1 MNTEQKLNSIV
12 TQISNKLEKKVSATS
27 ELIEGYLK
35 AEKAPIIQNI
45 ASHLVKSGGKRIRP
59 LLTLAVAD
67 LFNYKGD
74 ADTYLATAIEYVHS
88 ATLLHDD
95 VIDGSEKRRGKTTA
109 NLVWDNKSAVL
120 VGDFLFSRA
129 FQLMVRT
136 NSLPVMKILSN
147 ASAIISQ
154 GEILQ
159 MGVTRNIKTTEE
171 HYMEVIKSKTAALFV
186 AACHA
191 SSVLTNSKKE
201 NIEAVTN
208 YGEFIGISFQLI
220 DDYLDY
226 IGSKSVIGKNT
237 GDDFNEQKITLP
249 IIHAMNNASNNEKLL
264 LTEIF
269 GKGLSKT
276 GDFERVLEILHRTKS
291 LKFTVS
297 QAVSWSDRA
306 VFSLKELPDSEMRE
320 LLIDLASEIVDRNA

>member
-1 MNTEQKLNSIV
+1 MEQILSSIV
-12 TQISNKLEKKVSATS
+12 TQISKKLEKKVLATN
-27 ELIEGYLK
+27 ELIESYLK
-35 AEKAPIIQNI
+35 SENTPVIQNI
-45 ASHLVKSGGKRIRP
+45 ASHLIKSGGKRIRP

-74 ADTYLATAIEYVHS
+74 ADIYLATAIEYVHS

-95 VIDGSEKRRGKTTA
+95 VIDGSERRRGKTTA

-136 NSLPVMKILSN
+136 SSLPVMQILSN

-159 MGVTRNIKTTEE
+159 MGVSRNINTTEKQ
-171 HYMEVIKSKTAALFV
+171 YMEVIKSKTAALFI

-191 SSVLTNSKKE
+191 SSMLSNTDKKNRE
-201 NIEAVTN
+201 TVTK
-208 YGEFIGISFQLI
+208 YGEFIGVSFQLI

-226 IGSKSVIGKNT
+226 IGNKDTTGKNT
-237 GDDFNEQKITLP
+237 GDDFNEQKITMP
-249 IIHAMNNASNNEKLL
+249 IIHAMHHASKNEKHV
-264 LTEIF
+264 LTQIF
-269 GKGLSKT
+269 EKGIVEA
-276 GDFERVLEILHRTKS
+276 GDFERVVEILNKTKS
-291 LKFTVS
+291 LKFTAS
-297 QAVSWSDRA
+297 QAVSWSEQA
-306 VFSLKELPDSEMRE
+306 VASLAELPVSEMRD
-320 LLIDLASEIVDRNA
+320 LLIDLASEIVNRKS

>member
-1 MNTEQKLNSIV
+1 MNILILNMEQKLNSIL
-12 TQISNKLEKKVSATS
+12 TQISDNLVEKVSSTS
-27 ELIEGYLK
+27 ELIESYLK
-35 AEKAPIIQNI
+35 AEKAPIIQSI

-129 FQLMVRT
+129 FQLMVKT

-147 ASAIISQ
+147 ASAVISQ

-159 MGVTRNIKTTEE
+159 MGVTRNIKTSEE
-171 HYMEVIKSKTAALFV
+171 QYMEVIKSKTAALFI
-186 AACHA
+186 AACRA
-191 SSVLTNSKKE
+191 SS
-201 NIEAVTN
+201 
-208 YGEFIGISFQLI
+208 
-220 DDYLDY
+220 
-226 IGSKSVIGKNT
+226 
-237 GDDFNEQKITLP
+237 TL
-249 IIHAMNNASNNEKLL
+249 
-264 LTEIF
+264 
-269 GKGLSKT
+269 
-276 GDFERVLEILHRTKS
+276 TKS
-291 LKFTVS
+291 SSPGQTGRFTLSGSNV
-297 QAVSWSDRA
+297 RP
-306 VFSLKELPDSEMRE
+306 KLPSPGK
-320 LLIDLASEIVDRNA
+320 

>member
-1 MNTEQKLNSIV
+1 MSSIV
-12 TQISNKLEKKVSATS
+12 TQISKKLEKKVLATS
-27 ELIEGYLK
+27 ELIENSLK
-35 AEKAPIIQNI
+35 AEKAPVIQSI
-45 ASHLVKSGGKRIRP
+45 ASHLIKSGGKRIRP

-67 LFNYKGD
+67 LFHYKGE
-74 ADTYLATAIEYVHS
+74 ADIYLATAIEYVHS

-159 MGVTRNIKTTEE
+159 MGVARNIKTTEQQ
-171 HYMEVIKSKTAALFV
+171 YMEVIKSKTAALFI

-191 SSVLTNSKKE
+191 SSTLTNTKSK
-201 NIEAVTN
+201 NIEAVTK

-226 IGSKSVIGKNT
+226 IGNKTSIGKNT
-237 GDDFNEQKITLP
+237 GDDFNEQKVTLP
-249 IIHAMNNASNNEKLL
+249 IIHAMNYASSNEKIL

-269 GKGLSKT
+269 EKGNSKM
-276 GDFERVLEILHRTKS
+276 GDFERVLEILDKADS
-291 LKFTVS
+291 LKFTKS
-297 QAVSWSDRA
+297 QAVIWSEQA
-306 VFSLKELPDSEMRE
+306 VVSLKKLPDSEMRD
-320 LLIDLASEIVDRNA
+320 LLIDLAYEIVKRDG

>member
-1 MNTEQKLNSIV
+1 M
-12 TQISNKLEKKVSATS
+12 
-27 ELIEGYLK
+27 IESYLK
-35 AEKAPIIQNI
+35 ADKAPVIQSI
-45 ASHLVKSGGKRIRP
+45 ASHLIKSGGKRIRP

-67 LFNYKGD
+67 LFNYEGD
-74 ADTYLATAIEYVHS
+74 ADIYLGTAIEYVHS

-129 FQLMVRT
+129 FQLMVKT
-136 NSLPVMKILSN
+136 NSLKVMKILSN

-159 MGVTRNIKTTEE
+159 MGVTRNIKATEE
-171 HYMEVIKSKTAALFV
+171 QYMEVITSKTAALFI

-191 SSVLTNSKKE
+191 SSTLTNTNRE
-201 NIEAVTN
+201 NIEAITK

-226 IGSKSVIGKNT
+226 VGSKKTIGKNT
-237 GDDFNEQKITLP
+237 GDDFSEQKITLP
-249 IIHAMNNASNNEKLL
+249 IIHAMKYASNDEKLFL
-264 LTEIF
+264 SNIF
-269 GKGLSKT
+269 EKGSSKA
-276 GDFERVLEILHRTKS
+276 GDFERVLDTLYKTKS

-297 QAVSWSDRA
+297 QAVSWSEKA
-306 VFSLKELPDSEMRE
+306 AESLKVLPQSEMRD
-320 LLIDLASEIVDRNA
+320 LLIELAYEIVDRDA

>member
-1 MNTEQKLNSIV
+1 M
-12 TQISNKLEKKVSATS
+12 
-27 ELIEGYLK
+27 IESYLR
-35 AEKAPIIQNI
+35 AEKAPVVQSI
-45 ASHLVKSGGKRIRP
+45 ASHLIKSGGKRIRP

-67 LFNYKGD
+67 LFNYTGD
-74 ADTYLATAIEYVHS
+74 ADIYLGTAIEYVHS

-129 FQLMVRT
+129 FQLMVKT
-136 NSLPVMKILSN
+136 NSLKVMTILSN

-159 MGVTRNIKTTEE
+159 MGVTRNIKATEE
-171 HYMEVIKSKTAALFV
+171 QYMEVIKSKTAALFI

-191 SSVLTNSKKE
+191 SSTLTNTNRE
-201 NIEAVTN
+201 NIEAITK

-226 IGSKSVIGKNT
+226 VGSKNTIGKNT
-237 GDDFNEQKITLP
+237 GDDFNEQKITMP
-249 IIHAMNNASNNEKLL
+249 IIHAMNYASNKEKLF

-269 GKGLSKT
+269 DKGVSKT
-276 GDFERVLEILHRTKS
+276 GDFERVLDTLDKTKS
-291 LKFTVS
+291 LRFTIS
-297 QAVSWSDRA
+297 QAVNWSEKA
-306 VFSLKELPDSEMRE
+306 VESLKVLPQSEMRDLLME
-320 LLIDLASEIVDRNA
+320 LAYEIVGREA

>member
-1 MNTEQKLNSIV
+1 MSSVI
-12 TQISNKLEKKVSATS
+12 TQISNTLEKKVLATNK
-27 ELIEGYLK
+27 LIESYLK
-35 AEKAPIIQNI
+35 AENAPVIQSI
-45 ASHLVKSGGKRIRP
+45 ASHLIKSGGKRIRP

-67 LFNYKGD
+67 LFNYTGK
-74 ADTYLATAIEYVHS
+74 ADIYLGTAIEYVHS

-129 FQLMVRT
+129 FQLMVKT
-136 NSLPVMKILSN
+136 NSLKVMKILSN

-159 MGVTRNIKTTEE
+159 MGVTRNIKATKKQ
-171 HYMEVIKSKTAALFV
+171 YMEVIKSKTAALFI

-191 SSVLTNSKKE
+191 SSTLTNTNGE
-201 NIEAVTN
+201 NIEAIIK

-226 IGSKSVIGKNT
+226 VGSKKTIGKNT
-237 GDDFNEQKITLP
+237 GDDFSEQKITMP
-249 IIHAMNNASNNEKLL
+249 IIHAMNYASNNEKLFL
-264 LTEIF
+264 KEIF
-269 GKGLSKT
+269 EKGSSKSD
-276 GDFERVLEILHRTKS
+276 DFERVLDILDKTKS

-297 QAVSWSDRA
+297 QAVSWSEKA
-306 VFSLKELPDSEMRE
+306 GESLKVLPQSEMRD
-320 LLIDLASEIVDRNA
+320 LLIELAYEIVDRDA